1 MEEKVLN
8 KLIKI
13 SEASKK
19 YNISAR
25 TLRYYEEVGL
35 LKSIRNKE
43 SNYRMYD
50 QYNMKKLEQILLF
63 RNMQFS
69 LQEISVLLTYK
80 DNEKMMKIFLQ
91 KLKEINESIEQL
103 TNFKDILNSVIKIS
117 KEIGIENINI
127 YNLLREQIYINKK
140 NEGMIY
146 MKNSIITVEFGTGIV
161 PMVDPNQNGTV
172 IDRIKSMRSLIENRM
187 SKQIPLIRLKD
198 NEEMKEFQYR
208 IFIKDRVVFD
218 GCLSNI
224 GYGSKEDEIIRDI
237 ENVII
242 KNISEIDESSCED

>member
-1 MEEKVLN
+1 MN

-19 YNISAR
+19 YDISAR

-80 DNEKMMKIFLQ
+80 DNENMMKIFLQ

-127 YNLLREQIYINKK
+127 CNLLREQIYINKK

-242 KNISEIDESSCED
+242 KNISEIDESSSAN

>member
-1 MEEKVLN
+1 MN

-127 YNLLREQIYINKK
+127 CNLLREQIYINKK

>member
-19 YNISAR
+19 YDISAR

-80 DNEKMMKIFLQ
+80 DNENMMKIFLQ

-127 YNLLREQIYINKK
+127 CNLLREQIYINKK

-242 KNISEIDESSCED
+242 KNISEIDESSSAN